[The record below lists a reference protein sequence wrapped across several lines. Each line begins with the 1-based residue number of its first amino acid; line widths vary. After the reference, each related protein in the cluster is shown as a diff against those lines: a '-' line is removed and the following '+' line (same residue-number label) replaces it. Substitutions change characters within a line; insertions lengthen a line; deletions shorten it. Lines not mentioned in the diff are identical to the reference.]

1 MLKTDEINA
10 FLTADLANKEKR
22 QAKTGQRY
30 YEGRHDILSY
40 KIFIPDSDGHLVEDK
55 TRSNIRIPHPFF
67 TELVDQAVQYM
78 LSGEGPHVKSENPEL
93 QNKLD
98 EYFDDDFYSE
108 LNDVLTGGITKGFEY
123 MYAYVDEEG
132 RTRFQWADSLG
143 VIEIRAKDTQDHC
156 DYVIYHYTER
166 LDKDGER
173 IEKIQVWDSETV
185 TYYVREG
192 EGKIELDT
200 NVKINPQP
208 HVVYEKDNSEYG
220 YGFGFIPFFRFDAN
234 RKKVSQLFTVK
245 ALIDDYD
252 INNCGLSN
260 NLQDFAEGY
269 YVVKNYQGENIDEL
283 VQDIKVRKAVG
294 VDSEGGLEIQ
304 TVNIP
309 FEARQTKLAL
319 DEDNIYRFGMGFNS
333 QKVGDGNITNVVI
346 KSRYTLLDLKC
357 NKLEMRLKQFMRKLL
372 KVVLNEINR
381 DLDSAYTMHDITL
394 DFSRVTPTNELDNVQ
409 IDATKAGT
417 RQTEINTLLMVAE
430 RLDNETLMKS
440 ICDILEIDY
449 EEIKDKLPPDTAELE
464 KMLND
469 EETEGIDESPIGAG
483 GGDAEGA

>member
-30 YEGRHDILSY
+30 YEGRHDILNY
-40 KIFIPDSDGHLVEDK
+40 KFCVPDADGHLVEDK

-93 QNKLD
+93 QTKLD
-98 EYFDDDFYSE
+98 EYFDDDFYAE
-108 LNDVLTGGITKGFEY
+108 LNDVLTGGMTKGFEY
-123 MYAYVDEEG
+123 MYAYMDEDEHL
-132 RTRFQWADSLG
+132 RFQWADSLG
-143 VIEIRAKDTQDHC
+143 VIEVRAKDTQDHC

-173 IEKIQVWDSETV
+173 IEKIQVWDRENV

-192 EGKIELDT
+192 KGNIELDP
-200 NVKINPQP
+200 NVRVNPQP
-208 HVVYEKDNSEYG
+208 HVVYEKGDSKYG
-220 YGFGFIPFFRFDAN
+220 YGLGFIPFFRFDAN

-269 YVVKNYQGENIDEL
+269 YVVKNYQGEDIDEL

-294 VDSEGGLEIQ
+294 VDNEGGLDIQ

-357 NKLEMRLKQFMRKLL
+357 NKLEMRLKQFMRKLV
-372 KVVLNEINR
+372 KVVLDEINVYGK
-381 DLDSAYTMHDITL
+381 SAYSMHDVVL
-394 DFSRVTPTNELDNVQ
+394 DFSRETPTNELDNAQ

-417 RQTEINTLLMVAE
+417 RQTEINTLLMIAE

-449 EEIKDKLPPDTAELE
+449 EEIKDRLPPDTAELE

-469 EETEGIDESPIGAG
+469 EETEGIDESSIDAG
-483 GGDAEGA
+483 GGDAEGT